1 MPSPSNLY
9 AEKIFGEHPI
19 ALWAL
24 DDKTDYVSIIDES
37 NRRFFDG
44 AKWTISA
51 NATAA
56 QANVTLE
63 PFIESSTT
71 RVTATGTNPTNTVT
85 LVSSNIKRFV
95 DLSNE
100 EKTFAIGL
108 YLYDETGSINSISI
122 GYEYGVGSVTQV
134 TKNFSTSMPNRWIFI
149 SETFSFENLLTSTN
163 QIRLVVKVTY
173 ASLPATSEYKFLLN
187 GLTFGQW
194 SENFNAMSLGA
205 SLIDLPANIALSAS
219 KAIEAKAYGVQ
230 DFSGYYISN
239 GSRLFAK
246 TSGVPMVYGSY
257 NTTTISPVQNSP
269 SLILPGAGFLNKS
282 GQFRSYT
289 IEMWL
294 RINSNEFGSKRI
306 FGPIASE
313 DGLYVDGPFLT
324 FKIGNNEIN
333 HFVGEWFR
341 PMLVH
346 LRVIDGSASLM
357 LNGEEVGSVNFITSD
372 LQLPDL
378 VNSSGKSQD
387 WVGFYAYEN
396 VSPIEIDCVAFYPYS
411 VPAVVAK
418 RRWVYGQGV
427 EFPEKVNTAYNG
439 TSVFVDY
446 PFANYANNYS
456 YPDLGAWNQGTT
468 NNLKIENNILS
479 TNDYPIPEIT
489 TDILS
494 ATVIGSTNPVDD
506 LISDIGSI
514 QPESDFFINLV
525 PTEDWEDS
533 NAALVFENAAFLKD
547 DLKGLLG
554 VFKITE
560 SLTEEKPLIRIVDD
574 STNSYFSISA
584 NAGNILYKFKYLNS
598 PEQTIYTDSAAYT
611 LNNKFFAGLNIDE
624 VTTAFGAN
632 MGLFWGNKNR
642 LKVYVA
648 GNETF
653 SKTFPGNVYRIDFYN
668 AKSLYRIRTSFLD
681 NGIINSDYSESV
693 LSQFASYSLLPKYEN
708 NSFFLDFGTSGSW
721 QDYLPLSYFAKNVLD
736 SNGDQYYDLDF
747 IQFNVNYPKFREFV
761 SELGSEYYNTEASD
775 VKFYITFQTLQAG
788 ANIPAE
794 SFANTKKLLKNNIIQ
809 PGSEWTNTKY
819 EILDGTLIYLPNN
832 IKFEDIALVTH
843 IEFNSEENINKK
855 YKLKT
860 LQYASQ
866 SFSQT
871 TPTAVGTR
879 FGKKLYPYRQ
889 TGIYFSYK
897 DNNPFSIY
905 KGSTPY
911 LYLTKNSGIKLL
923 GDISDEVNRG
933 LSIPINENLV
943 SDYKI
948 IALQFSMLYDQDAFP
963 ASPTKIFEIEGKDT
977 YIKFYLVSSQ
987 PDGKR
992 AKIFAVDGKSGQE
1005 QTDLVFYVN
1014 GNLTYSPTINLNEW
1028 LMLGITFPSPIFFR
1042 SYSGSIRIN
1051 GPLLIN
1057 NISYYESTNLQEVQL
1072 SVNRPWSRVLAKDET
1087 ENYIWNF
1094 WNESFVW
1101 GDVLVVSTTSSF
1113 GVDASN
1119 IYKTYTGTNKIIVDD
1134 TKADTDSTNAIVLQ
1148 EYAYNVFQNVSLD
1161 VKTIIAV

>member
-9 AEKIFGEHPI
+9 AEKIFAEHPI

-37 NRRFFDG
+37 NRKFFDSS
-44 AKWTISA
+44 KWTISS
-51 NATAA
+51 NATAV

-71 RVTATGTNPTNTVT
+71 RVTATGTSPTNTVT
-85 LVSSNIKRFV
+85 LISSNIKRFI
-95 DLSNE
+95 DLSSE
-100 EKTFAIGL
+100 DKTFSIGL
-108 YLYDETGSINSISI
+108 YLYDETGSINSVSI
-122 GYEYGVGSVTQV
+122 GYEYLSSPPIQV
-134 TKNFSTSMPNRWIFI
+134 TKDFSTSMPNRWVFV
-149 SETFSFENLLTSTN
+149 SETFPFQNLLSSTD

-173 ASLPATSEYKFLLN
+173 SSLPSTTEYKFLLN

-194 SENFNAMSLGA
+194 SENFNTTSLGA
-205 SLIDLPANIALSAS
+205 SLIDLPTSIALPAS

-239 GSRLFAK
+239 GSKLFAK
-246 TSGVPMVYGSY
+246 NSGVPMVYGAS
-257 NTTTISPVQNSP
+257 NTTSISPLENSP
-269 SLILPGAGFLNKS
+269 SLILPGTGFLNKS

-289 IEMWL
+289 VEMWL

-306 FGPIASE
+306 FGPIASQ
-313 DGLYVDGPFLT
+313 DGLYVDGAFLT
-324 FKIGNNEIN
+324 FKIGNSEIN

-357 LNGEEVGSVNFITSD
+357 LNGEEVGSVNFITSE
-372 LQLPDL
+372 LQLPNL
-378 VNSSGKSQD
+378 LSQSGKSQD
-387 WVGFYAYEN
+387 WVGFYAYED
-396 VSPIEIDCVAFYPYS
+396 VSPIEIDCVAIYPYS

-439 TSVFVDY
+439 TSIFVDY

-456 YPDLGAWNQGTT
+456 YPDIGSWNQGTT
-468 NNLKIENNILS
+468 SNLKIENNILS
-479 TNDYPIPEIT
+479 TNDYLLPEIL
-489 TDILS
+489 TDIVS
-494 ATVIGSTNPVDD
+494 TTVIGASNPVDD

-514 QPESDFFINLV
+514 QTGSDFFINLV

-533 NAALVFENAAFLKD
+533 NAAVIFENAAFLKD
-547 DLKGLLG
+547 DLKAILG

-560 SLTEEKPLIRIVDD
+560 ALSEEKPLIKIVDD
-574 STNSYFSISA
+574 STNSYFSINA

-598 PEQTIYTDSAAYT
+598 AEQTVYTDSSAYT
-611 LNNKFFAGLNIDE
+611 LNNKFFAGVNIDAI
-624 VTTAFGAN
+624 TTTFGSN

-648 GNETF
+648 GDF
-653 SKTFPGNVYRIDFYN
+653 SKTFTGNVYRIDFCN
-668 AKSLYRIRTSFLD
+668 AKNLYRIKDAFLD
-681 NGIINSDYSESV
+681 NGIINSDYSEDKV
-693 LSQFASYSLLPKYEN
+693 SQFASYSLLPKYEN
-708 NSFFLDFGTSGSW
+708 GIFFLDFGTNGSW

-736 SNGDQYYDLDF
+736 INGDQYYDLDF
-747 IQFNVNYPKFREFV
+747 IQFNVNYPKFRDFV
-761 SELGSEYYNTEASD
+761 SEAGGRFYNTFSSD
-775 VKFYITFQTLQAG
+775 VRFYITFQTLQSG
-788 ANIPAE
+788 ANIPTD
-794 SFANTKKLLKNNIIQ
+794 SFLNTQRLLDNDIIQ

-819 EILDGTLIYLPNN
+819 EVLDGTLIYLPND

-879 FGKKLYPYRQ
+879 FGKKIYPYKQ

-923 GDISDEVNRG
+923 GDITDDVNRG
-933 LSIPINENLV
+933 LSIPINENLI

-948 IALQFSMLYDQDAFP
+948 IATQFSVLYDQDVFP
-963 ASPTKIFEIEGKDT
+963 TSPTKIFEIEGRDV
-977 YIKFYLVSSQ
+977 YLKFFLLSSQ

-992 AKIFAVDGKSGQE
+992 AKIFAVDGKTGQE
-1005 QTDLVFYVN
+1005 RTDLVFYVN
-1014 GNLTYSPTINLNEW
+1014 GNLTYLPTINLNEW
-1028 LMLGITFPSPIFFR
+1028 LMLGITFPSPVFFR
-1042 SYSGSIRIN
+1042 SYSGAIRVN

-1072 SVNRPWSRVLAKDET
+1072 AVNRPWSKVLNKT
-1087 ENYIWNF
+1087 ESEDYIWNF
-1094 WNESFVW
+1094 WNETFVW

-1134 TKADTDSTNAIVLQ
+1134 TKSDTDVTNAIVLQ
-1148 EYAYNVFQNVSLD
+1148 EYEYNVFQGISLD
-1161 VKTIIAV
+1161 VKTITAV

>member
-9 AEKIFGEHPI
+9 AEKIFAEHPI

-37 NRRFFDG
+37 NRRFFDSS
-44 AKWTISA
+44 KWTISS
-51 NATAA
+51 NATAI

-85 LVSSNIKRFV
+85 LTSSNIKRFV
-95 DLSNE
+95 DLSSE
-100 EKTFAIGL
+100 DKTFAIGL
-108 YLYDETGSINSISI
+108 YLYDETGSISSVSI
-122 GYEYGVGSVTQV
+122 GYEYGSTPTQV
-134 TKNFSTSMPNRWIFI
+134 IKDFSTSMPNRWIFV

-173 ASLPATSEYKFLLN
+173 SSLPSTTEYKFLLN

-194 SENFNAMSLGA
+194 SENFNTTSLGA
-205 SLIDLPANIALSAS
+205 SLIDLPTSIALPAS

-239 GSRLFAK
+239 GSKLFAK
-246 TSGVPMVYGSY
+246 NSGVSMVYGAS
-257 NTTTISPVQNSP
+257 NTTSISPLSNSP
-269 SLILPGAGFLNKS
+269 SLILPGTGFLNKS

-289 IEMWL
+289 VEMWL
-294 RINSNEFGSKRI
+294 RINSNELGSKRI
-306 FGPIASE
+306 FGPIASQ
-313 DGLYVDGPFLT
+313 DGLYVDGSFLT

-357 LNGEEVGSVNFITSD
+357 LNGEEVGSVNFITSE
-372 LQLPDL
+372 LQLPNL
-378 VNSSGKSQD
+378 LNQSGKDQD

-396 VSPIEIDCVAFYPYS
+396 VNPIEIDCVAIYPYS

-479 TNDYPIPEIT
+479 TNDYPLPEIVA
-489 TDILS
+489 DIFS
-494 ATVIGSTNPVDD
+494 ATVIGASNPVDD

-547 DLKGLLG
+547 DLKAILG

-560 SLTEEKPLIRIVDD
+560 ALSEEKPLIKIVDD
-574 STNSYFSISA
+574 STNSYFSINA
-584 NAGNILYKFKYLNS
+584 NAGNILYRFKYLNS
-598 PEQTIYTDSAAYT
+598 SEQTLYTDSSAYT
-611 LNNKFFAGLNIDE
+611 LDDKFFAGINIDAI
-624 VTTAFGAN
+624 TTEFGAN

-648 GNETF
+648 GDL
-653 SKTFPGNVYRIDFYN
+653 SKTFTGNVYRIDFCN
-668 AKSLYRIRTSFLD
+668 AKSLYRIRDSFLD
-681 NGIINSDYSESV
+681 NGIINSDYSADNV
-693 LSQFASYSLLPKYEN
+693 FQFASYSLLPKYEN
-708 NSFFLDFGTSGSW
+708 GIFFLDFGTNGSW

-736 SNGDQYYDLDF
+736 INGDQYYDLDF
-747 IQFNVNYPKFREFV
+747 IQFNVNSPKFRDFV
-761 SELGSEYYNTEASD
+761 SEAGGRFYNTVSSD
-775 VKFYITFQTLQAG
+775 VRFYITFQTLQSG
-788 ANIPAE
+788 ANIPTD
-794 SFANTKKLLKNNIIQ
+794 SFLNTQKLLDNDIVQ

-819 EILDGTLIYLPNN
+819 EVLDGTLIYLPND

-879 FGKKLYPYRQ
+879 FGKKIYPYKQ

-923 GDISDEVNRG
+923 GDITDDVNRG
-933 LSIPINENLV
+933 LSIPINENLI

-948 IALQFSMLYDQDAFP
+948 IATQFSVLYDQDVFP
-963 ASPTKIFEIEGKDT
+963 TSPTKIFEIEGRDV
-977 YIKFYLVSSQ
+977 YLKFYLLSSQ

-992 AKIFAVDGKSGQE
+992 AKIFAVDGKTGQE
-1005 QTDLVFYVN
+1005 KTDLVFYVN
-1014 GNLTYSPTINLNEW
+1014 GNLTYLPTINLNEW
-1028 LMLGITFPSPIFFR
+1028 LMLGITFPSPVFFR
-1042 SYSGSIRIN
+1042 SYSGAIRIN

-1072 SVNRPWSRVLAKDET
+1072 AVNRPWSKVLNKT
-1087 ENYIWNF
+1087 ESEDYDWNF
-1094 WNESFVW
+1094 WNENFIW

-1134 TKADTDSTNAIVLQ
+1134 TKSDTDLTNALVLQ
-1148 EYAYNVFQNVSLD
+1148 EYEYNVFQGISLD
-1161 VKTIIAV
+1161 AKTISAV

>member
-9 AEKIFGEHPI
+9 AEKIFAEHPI

-37 NRRFFDG
+37 NRKFFDSS
-44 AKWTISA
+44 KWTISS
-51 NATAA
+51 NATAV

-85 LVSSNIKRFV
+85 LISSNIKRFI
-95 DLSNE
+95 DLSSE
-100 EKTFAIGL
+100 DKTFSIGL
-108 YLYDETGSINSISI
+108 YLYDETGSINSVSI
-122 GYEYGVGSVTQV
+122 GYEYLSSPPIQV
-134 TKNFSTSMPNRWIFI
+134 TKDFSTSMPNRWVFV
-149 SETFSFENLLTSTN
+149 SETFPFQNLLSSTD

-173 ASLPATSEYKFLLN
+173 SSLPSTTEYKFLLN

-194 SENFNAMSLGA
+194 SENFNTTSLGA
-205 SLIDLPANIALSAS
+205 SLIDLPTSIALPAS

-239 GSRLFAK
+239 GSKLFAK
-246 TSGVPMVYGSY
+246 NSGVPMVYGAS
-257 NTTTISPVQNSP
+257 NTTSISPLENSP
-269 SLILPGAGFLNKS
+269 SLILPGTGFLNKS

-289 IEMWL
+289 VEMWL

-306 FGPIASE
+306 FGPIASQ
-313 DGLYVDGPFLT
+313 DGLYVDGAFLT
-324 FKIGNNEIN
+324 FKIGNSEIN

-357 LNGEEVGSVNFITSD
+357 LNGEEVGSVNFITSE
-372 LQLPDL
+372 LQLPNL
-378 VNSSGKSQD
+378 LSQSGKSQD
-387 WVGFYAYEN
+387 WVGFYAYED
-396 VSPIEIDCVAFYPYS
+396 VSPIEIDCVAIYPYS

-439 TSVFVDY
+439 TSIFVDY

-456 YPDLGAWNQGTT
+456 YPDIGSWNQGTT
-468 NNLKIENNILS
+468 SNLKIENNILS
-479 TNDYPIPEIT
+479 TNDYLLPEIL
-489 TDILS
+489 TDIVS
-494 ATVIGSTNPVDD
+494 TTVIGASNPVDD

-514 QPESDFFINLV
+514 QTGSDFFINLV

-533 NAALVFENAAFLKD
+533 NAAVIFENAAFLKD
-547 DLKGLLG
+547 DLKAILG

-560 SLTEEKPLIRIVDD
+560 ALSEEKPLIKIVDD
-574 STNSYFSISA
+574 STNSYFSINA

-598 PEQTIYTDSAAYT
+598 AEQTVYTDSSAYT
-611 LNNKFFAGLNIDE
+611 LNNKFFAGVNIDAI
-624 VTTAFGAN
+624 TTTFGSN

-648 GNETF
+648 GDF
-653 SKTFPGNVYRIDFYN
+653 SKTFTGNVYRIDFCN
-668 AKSLYRIRTSFLD
+668 AKNLYRIKDAFLD
-681 NGIINSDYSESV
+681 NGIINSDYSEDKV
-693 LSQFASYSLLPKYEN
+693 SQFASYSLLPKYEN
-708 NSFFLDFGTSGSW
+708 GIFFLDFGTNGSW

-736 SNGDQYYDLDF
+736 INGDQYYDLDF
-747 IQFNVNYPKFREFV
+747 IQFNVNYPKFRDFV
-761 SELGSEYYNTEASD
+761 SEAGGRFYNTFSSD
-775 VKFYITFQTLQAG
+775 VRFYITFQTLQSG
-788 ANIPAE
+788 ANIPTD
-794 SFANTKKLLKNNIIQ
+794 SFLNTQRLLDNDIIQ

-819 EILDGTLIYLPNN
+819 EVLDGTLIYLPND

-879 FGKKLYPYRQ
+879 FGKKIYPYKQ

-923 GDISDEVNRG
+923 GDITDDVNRG
-933 LSIPINENLV
+933 LSIPINENLI

-948 IALQFSMLYDQDAFP
+948 IATQFSVLYDQDVFP
-963 ASPTKIFEIEGKDT
+963 TSPTKIFEIEGRDV
-977 YIKFYLVSSQ
+977 YLKFFLLSSQ

-992 AKIFAVDGKSGQE
+992 AKIFAVDGKTGQE
-1005 QTDLVFYVN
+1005 RTDLVFYVN
-1014 GNLTYSPTINLNEW
+1014 GNLTYLPTINLNEW
-1028 LMLGITFPSPIFFR
+1028 LMLGITFPSPVFFR
-1042 SYSGSIRIN
+1042 SYSGAIRVN

-1072 SVNRPWSRVLAKDET
+1072 AVNRPWSKVLNKT
-1087 ENYIWNF
+1087 ESEDYIWNF
-1094 WNESFVW
+1094 WNETFVW

-1134 TKADTDSTNAIVLQ
+1134 TKSDTDVTNAIVLQ
-1148 EYAYNVFQNVSLD
+1148 EYEYNVFQGISLD
-1161 VKTIIAV
+1161 VKTITAV

>member
-9 AEKIFGEHPI
+9 AEKIFAEHPI

-37 NRRFFDG
+37 NRKFFDSS
-44 AKWTISA
+44 KWTISS

-71 RVTATGTNPTNTVT
+71 RVTATGTNPANTVT
-85 LVSSNIKRFV
+85 LISSNIKRFI
-95 DLSNE
+95 DLSSE
-100 EKTFAIGL
+100 DKTFSIGL
-108 YLYDETGSINSISI
+108 YLYDETGSINSVSI
-122 GYEYGVGSVTQV
+122 GYEYLSSPPIQV
-134 TKNFSTSMPNRWIFI
+134 TKDFSTSMPNRWVFV
-149 SETFSFENLLTSTN
+149 SETFPFQNLLSSTD
-163 QIRLVVKVTY
+163 QIRLVVKITY
-173 ASLPATSEYKFLLN
+173 SSLPATSEYKFLLN

-194 SENFNAMSLGA
+194 SENFNTTSLGA
-205 SLIDLPANIALSAS
+205 SLIDLPASIALPAS

-239 GSRLFAK
+239 GSKLFAK
-246 TSGVPMVYGSY
+246 NSGVPMVYGAS
-257 NTTTISPVQNSP
+257 NTTSISPLENSP
-269 SLILPGAGFLNKS
+269 SLILPGTGFLNKS

-289 IEMWL
+289 VEMWL

-306 FGPIASE
+306 FGPIASQ
-313 DGLYVDGPFLT
+313 DGLYVDGAFLT
-324 FKIGNNEIN
+324 FKIGNSEIN

-357 LNGEEVGSVNFITSD
+357 LNGEEVGSVNFITSE

-378 VNSSGKSQD
+378 LNQNGKDQD
-387 WVGFYAYEN
+387 WVGFYAYED
-396 VSPIEIDCVAFYPYS
+396 VSPIEIDCVAIYPYS

-439 TSVFVDY
+439 TSIFVDY

-456 YPDLGAWNQGTT
+456 YPDIGSWNQGTT

-479 TNDYPIPEIT
+479 TNDYLLPEIL
-489 TDILS
+489 TDIIS
-494 ATVIGSTNPVDD
+494 TTVIGASNPVDD

-514 QPESDFFINLV
+514 QTGSDFFINLV

-533 NAALVFENAAFLKD
+533 NAAVIFENAAFLKD
-547 DLKGLLG
+547 DLKAIFG

-560 SLTEEKPLIRIVDD
+560 ALSEEKPLIKIVDD
-574 STNSYFSISA
+574 STNSYFSINA
-584 NAGNILYKFKYLNS
+584 NSGNIFYKFKYLNS
-598 PEQTIYTDSAAYT
+598 PEQTVYTDSSAYT
-611 LNNKFFAGLNIDE
+611 LNNKFFAGVNIDA
-624 VTTAFGAN
+624 VTTAFGSN

-648 GNETF
+648 GDL
-653 SKTFPGNVYRIDFYN
+653 SKTFTGNVYRVDFCN
-668 AKSLYRIRTSFLD
+668 AKNLYRIKNAFLD
-681 NGIINSDYSESV
+681 NGVINSDYSESV
-693 LSQFASYSLLPKYEN
+693 VSQFASYSLLPKYEN
-708 NSFFLDFGTSGSW
+708 STFFLDFGTNGSW

-736 SNGDQYYDLDF
+736 INGDQYYDLDF
-747 IQFNVNYPKFREFV
+747 IQFNVNYPKNRKF
-761 SELGSEYYNTEASD
+761 TEVYTTVPDYDTDLSD
-775 VKFYITFQTLQAG
+775 VKFYITFQTLQSG
-788 ANIPAE
+788 ANIPIN
-794 SFANTKKLLKNNIIQ
+794 SFANTKLLPATGIIQ

-819 EILDGTLIYLPNN
+819 EVLDGALIYLPND
-832 IKFEDIALVTH
+832 IQFKDIALVTH

-923 GDISDEVNRG
+923 GEISDNANRG

-948 IALQFSMLYDQDAFP
+948 IAAQFSMLYDQDAFP
-963 ASPTKIFEIEGKDT
+963 GKPTKIFEIEGKDT
-977 YIKFYLVSSQ
+977 YLKFYLTSSQ

-992 AKIFAVDGKSGQE
+992 AKIFAVDGKTGQE
-1005 QTDLVFYVN
+1005 KTDLVFYVN
-1014 GNLTYSPTINLNEW
+1014 GNLTYLPTINLNEW
-1028 LMLGITFPSPIFFR
+1028 LMLGITFPSPVFFR
-1042 SYSGSIRIN
+1042 NYSGAIRIN

-1072 SVNRPWSRVLAKDET
+1072 AVNRPWSKVLAKTES

-1094 WNESFVW
+1094 WNETFIW

-1119 IYKTYTGTNKIIVDD
+1119 IYRTYTGTNKIIVDD
-1134 TKADTDSTNAIVLQ
+1134 TKSDTDVTNAIVLQ
-1148 EYAYNVFQNVSLD
+1148 EYEYNVLQGISLD
-1161 VKTIIAV
+1161 VKTITAV

>member
-1 MPSPSNLY
+1 MSDPSNLY
-9 AEKIFGEHPI
+9 AEKIFAEHPI

-24 DDKTDYVSIIDES
+24 DDKTDYVSLVDES
-37 NRRFFDG
+37 NRKFFDG
-44 AKWTISA
+44 SKWTISS
-51 NATAA
+51 NATAT

-63 PFIESSTT
+63 PFVQSSTT
-71 RVTATGTNPTNTVT
+71 RITATGTSPTNTVT
-85 LVSSNIKRFV
+85 MVSSNIKRFV
-95 DLSNE
+95 DLSADQ
-100 EKTFAIGL
+100 KTFAIGL
-108 YLYDETGSINSISI
+108 YLYDETGSVSSVSI
-122 GYEYGVGSVTQV
+122 GYEYGSGTPTQIL
-134 TKNFSTSMPNRWIFI
+134 KNFSTSVSGRWIFI
-149 SETFSFENLLTSTN
+149 SETFSFASLLSSTQ
-163 QIRLVVKVTY
+163 QIRLVVKITY
-173 ASLPATSEYKFLLN
+173 SSLPSINEYKILLN
-187 GLTFGQW
+187 GLTFGQF
-194 SENFNAMSLGA
+194 SENFNTTSLGVP
-205 SLIDLPANIALSAS
+205 LIDLPTSIALPTS
-219 KAIEAKAYGVQ
+219 KAIEAKAYGLQ
-230 DFSGYYISN
+230 DLSGYYLSDGKN
-239 GSRLFAK
+239 VFAK
-246 TSGVPMVYGSY
+246 TSGVPMVYGSS
-257 NTTTISPVQNSP
+257 NTTTISPFTNQP
-269 SLILPGAGFLNKS
+269 SMILPGAGFLNKT

-289 IEMWL
+289 VEMWL

-306 FGPIASE
+306 FGPIASQ

-324 FKIGNNEIN
+324 FKIGDNEIN

-346 LRVIDGSASLM
+346 LRVINGSASM
-357 LNGEEVGSVNFITSD
+357 ILNGEEVGSVNFITAD
-372 LQLPDL
+372 LQLPYL
-378 VNSSGKSQD
+378 LNSAGKNQD
-387 WVGFYAYEN
+387 WVGFYSYEN
-396 VSPIEIDCVAFYPYS
+396 VSPIEIDCVAIYPYS

-439 TSVFVDY
+439 TSIFVDY

-456 YPDLGAWNQGTT
+456 YPDIGNWNQGTT

-479 TNDYPIPEIT
+479 TNDYPIPEFVTNVI
-489 TDILS
+489 
-494 ATVIGSTNPVDD
+494 APTVVGATNPVDE
-506 LISDIGSI
+506 LLSDIGSI
-514 QPESDFFINLV
+514 QPESDFFINLI
-525 PTEDWEDS
+525 PTEDWENR
-533 NAALVFENAAFLKD
+533 NAALVFETAAFLKD
-547 DLKGLLG
+547 DVKALFG

-560 SLTEEKPLIRIVDD
+560 TLTEEKPLIRIVDT
-574 STNSYFSISA
+574 SNSSYFSISA

-598 PEQTIYTDSAAYT
+598 AEQTVYTDSSAYT
-611 LNNKFFAGLNIDE
+611 LNNKFFAGVNIDA

-632 MGLFWGNKNR
+632 MGIFWGNKNK

-648 GNETF
+648 GNETL
-653 SKTFPGNVYRIDFYN
+653 SKTFPGNVYRIDFCN

-693 LSQFASYSLLPKYEN
+693 MSQFSSYSLLPKYEN
-708 NSFFLDFGTSGSW
+708 STFYLDFGTNGSW

-736 SNGDQYYDLDF
+736 ANGDQYYDLDF
-747 IQFNVNYPKFREFV
+747 IQFNVNYPKFKSFI
-761 SELGSEYYNTEASD
+761 SELEGTFYNTIPSD
-775 VKFYITFQTLQAG
+775 IKFYITFQTLQSG
-788 ANIPAE
+788 ANIPTN
-794 SFANTKKLLKNNIIQ
+794 SFLNTQRLLSDNIVQ

-819 EILDGTLIYLPNN
+819 EVLDGTLIYLPNN

-871 TPTAVGTR
+871 TPTAIGTR
-879 FGKKLYPYRQ
+879 FGKKVYPYRQ

-897 DNNPFSIY
+897 DNNPFAIY

-911 LYLTKNSGIKLL
+911 LYLTSNSGIKLL
-923 GDISDEVNRG
+923 GDISNDVNRG

-948 IALQFSMLYDQDAFP
+948 IATQVSMFYDQDAF
-963 ASPTKIFEIEGKDT
+963 SSNPTKIFEIEGRDT
-977 YIKFYLVSSQ
+977 YLKFYLVSSQ

-992 AKIFAVDGKSGQE
+992 AKIYAVDGKTGQD
-1005 QTDLVFYVN
+1005 QADLVFYIN

-1028 LMLGITFPSPIFFR
+1028 VMLGITFPTPVFFR
-1042 SYSGSIRIN
+1042 NFSGAIRIN

-1072 SVNRPWSRVLAKDET
+1072 SVNRPWSRVLAKDEN

-1094 WNESFVW
+1094 WNESFKW

-1119 IYKTYTGTNKIIVDD
+1119 IYKTYTGTNKIIIDD
-1134 TKADTDSTNAIVLQ
+1134 TKTDTDSTNAMVLQ
-1148 EYAYNVFQNVSLD
+1148 EYQYNVLQDVSLD
-1161 VKTIIAV
+1161 LKTIIAV